1 MLNNNTDIK
10 EVDKLSPVLI
20 MEAYFNLFH
29 KFLIGV
35 YMMPTTEMT
44 VEIPPD
50 QYKRRKGH
58 IKIESGLNKCIFFRI
73 GIHVKK
79 IIHTLDAKTIFFAE
93 KNLQYAKLTK

>member
-58 IKIESGLNKCIFFRI
+58 IKIESGLNKYIFF
-73 GIHVKK
+73 
-79 IIHTLDAKTIFFAE
+79 IHTGMRIWSSGIIMAYVQTC
-93 KNLQYAKLTK
+93 